1 MKIATMAL
9 VIISFTAYIY
19 AMESDER
26 ADGDGRSLGD
36 LIATNQVEIRMN
48 TGALIVTNFNGIS
61 SLACNNVNK
70 NFADDVQVFHYNRS
84 YLTNVTLT
92 DLSVFN
98 NLQELALEYC
108 FIRQLQFDDNKTL
121 PALRILSL
129 ACNEL
134 KKIELEKLLKA
145 MPQLKRL
152 NLSNNPIEEI
162 ILDGEYQHAS
172 LGYIILVKTDYLK
185 ESKKMALA
193 DKIRNST
200 VTGKQP
206 VIGW

>member
-9 VIISFTAYIY
+9 AIISFTAYIY
-19 AMESDER
+19 AMENNEH
-26 ADGDGRSLGD
+26 ANNDGRTLGD
-36 LIATNQVEIRMN
+36 LIATDQVEIRMGKGELVVRN
-48 TGALIVTNFNGIS
+48 LNGIS
-61 SLACNNVNK
+61 SLACNNVSK
-70 NFADDVQVFHYNRS
+70 NFADDVRVFHYNRS

-108 FIRQLQFDDNKTL
+108 LIRQLQFDDNKTL
-121 PALRILSL
+121 PALRELSL
-129 ACNEL
+129 AYNEL

-145 MPQLKRL
+145 MPKLKRL
-152 NLSNNPIEEI
+152 NLSGNPIEEI
-162 ILDGEYQHAS
+162 VLDGEYQHAS

-185 ESKKMALA
+185 ESKKMALN
-193 DKIRNST
+193 DKIRKST
-200 VTGKQP
+200 LKTKQP